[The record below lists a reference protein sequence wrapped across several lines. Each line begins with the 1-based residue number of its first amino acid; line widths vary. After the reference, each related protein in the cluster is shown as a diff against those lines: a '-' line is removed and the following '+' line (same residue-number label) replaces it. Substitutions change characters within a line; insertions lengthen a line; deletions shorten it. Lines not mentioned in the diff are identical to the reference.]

1 MSDIDDTRA
10 PLMDHLIE
18 LRGRL
23 LRSFVALGIAF
34 AIGLYFAKPIFGLL
48 LHPLLEAGQKRLVYI
63 SLFEAFFSQVKVAFF
78 FATMVAFPFMATQL
92 YLFVAPG
99 LYRNEKA
106 AFLPFLLMAPVFF
119 AMGAALAYFVAMPM
133 ALHFLLGFQGNIGG
147 VQQDALPGVGNYL
160 NFATTCLFGFGAAF
174 QLPVLLLILERAG
187 IVTRAQLAGGRRYAI
202 AISGVVAAV
211 LTPPDAMS
219 MLLLWV
225 PLVLLY
231 EFALIVMLFSQ
242 RKRDAAKPETEHAE

>member
-106 AFLPFLLMAPVFF
+106 AFLPFLLMAPLFF
-119 AMGAALAYFVAMPM
+119 VMGASLAYFVAMPM

-160 NFATTCLFGFGAAF
+160 NFATTFLFGFGAAF

-187 IVTRAQLAGGRRYAI
+187 IVTRGQLAGGRRYAI
-202 AISGVVAAV
+202 AISGVIAAV

-242 RKRDAAKPETEHAE
+242 RKREAAQENEHAD

>member
-160 NFATTCLFGFGAAF
+160 NFATTFLFGFGAAF

-202 AISGVVAAV
+202 ARSGVVAAV

>member
-160 NFATTCLFGFGAAF
+160 NFATTFLFGFGAAF